1 MNTMEKNE
9 AGNWMLGEKASL
21 RKNTFYQKPEGAGG
35 ISMWLFER
43 GGLQKERIWSE
54 KGPML
59 VLSTMFEEGMETC
72 VAGVRLREIANKP
85 GEVT

>member
-43 GGLQKERIWSE
+43 GGL
-54 KGPML
+54 
-59 VLSTMFEEGMETC
+59 
-72 VAGVRLREIANKP
+72 
-85 GEVT
+85 